1 MATFSRRMPAPGA
14 VTRRPRVA
22 ASPSRPSTEALK
34 SQQEAL
40 AGGPAAKAGAA
51 TVQTQKQVL
60 AAQPALQKTQAQAQT
75 RYQAIQAQRAAG
87 GMVSAGTVTDAEAA
101 AVCTLDFR
109 NRLLKAVE
117 FAHGMWRLQA
127 HFRNLII
134 NGPTAL
140 GSPGCLAGP
149 ALAPMIRN
157 APDVVTATGLQEE
170 IVDAVADG
178 ASAAFAA
185 WQGAVTVPGLPWYPS
200 FAAWPGPM
208 APPTPSVPHPLIA
221 CVSGLTARLV
231 SPLELRRE
239 LKDAL
244 PAAARTPATEAL
256 MDNLAAC
263 LSLGFSTWLPSQTVG
278 MVMGK
283 GPVPNFS
290 PPFVP
295 VGPVVGGS
303 IIPAPGHLLAGG
315 GLQAPRL
322 PYLPSAP

>member
-14 VTRRPRVA
+14 ATRRPRMTATSSKPA
-22 ASPSRPSTEALK
+22 AEAVE
-34 SQQEAL
+34 SQQQAL
-40 AGGPAAKAGAA
+40 AGRPGAA
-51 TVQTQKQVL
+51 SVQTQKQVL
-60 AAQPALQKTQAQAQT
+60 AAQPTLQKTQAHAQT
-75 RYQAIQAQRAAG
+75 RYEAIQAQRAAAG
-87 GMVSAGTVTDAEAA
+87 VVSAGTVTEAEAA

-117 FAHGMWRLQA
+117 HAHGMWRLQA
-127 HFRNLII
+127 HFRNLVI
-134 NGPTAL
+134 NAVTAI

-157 APDVVTATGLQEE
+157 GPDVVTATGLQDE

-178 ASAAFAA
+178 VSAAFGA
-185 WQGAVTVPGLPWYPS
+185 WQGAVTVPGLPWYPG

-208 APPTPSVPHPLIA
+208 APPTPNVPHPLVA
-221 CVSGLTARLV
+221 CVSGRSARLV

-239 LKDAL
+239 LKEAL
-244 PAAARTPATEAL
+244 PTAARTPATEAL

-263 LSLGFSTWLPSQTVG
+263 LSLGFSTWLPSQTVS

-295 VGPVVGGS
+295 VGPVVAGS
-303 IIPAPGHLLAGG
+303 IIPAPGHLLAGS
-315 GLQAPRL
+315 GLQVPRM
-322 PYLPSAP
+322 PYSPAAS